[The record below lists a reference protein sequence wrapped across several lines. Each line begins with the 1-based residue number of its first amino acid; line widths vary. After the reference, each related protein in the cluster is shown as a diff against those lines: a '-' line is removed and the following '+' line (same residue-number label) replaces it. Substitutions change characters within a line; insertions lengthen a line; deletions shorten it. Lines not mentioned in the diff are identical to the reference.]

1 MTFDVPD
8 NGSDQLRL
16 KRDRP
21 RPVPAPASDP
31 ERVETYDT
39 TLRDGSQQVGL
50 SFTVADKLRVTQLL
64 DDLGVDVVEGGWPG
78 SNPKDAEYFARVR
91 DLPLRHAVLSAFGA
105 TRRPGRAAD
114 DDPSLLAL
122 LDSGAPVVALV
133 GKSWALH
140 VTEAL
145 RTTLDENLAMV
156 ADSVRLMAAE
166 GRRVVFDAEHFFDGW
181 AADRAYALAVVR
193 AAAEAGADTVALC
206 DTNGGTLPTTV
217 AQVVAEAASALPGVR
232 IGGHFHD
239 DAACAVANSLVAVA
253 GGARHVQGA
262 ANGYGERCGNA
273 DLFAVVAGLELK
285 EGRKVLPPGRLGAL
299 TTTAHAIAELANL
312 VPDARQA
319 YAGSSAFATKA
330 GLHASAIARRPD
342 AYSHVDPAAVGNRMR
357 VLVSELA
364 GRSNVLAKAGELG
377 LDLDADATLGAR
389 VLDRVKELEHR
400 GYTFEIA
407 DASFELLVRRE
418 AGQLE
423 APFALEGYRVLVERG
438 RDGTDVSEATVRLHL
453 PDRGA
458 DVPPPG
464 PPVPDRRADLEPP
477 GPPVPDRGADAP
489 PPGPPVPDRGADAPP
504 PGSSAGDRRTVA
516 VGEGVGPVHALD
528 QALRRALAD
537 DHPELDSVHLVDY
550 KVRILDGRAGT
561 KAVTRVLI
569 TSADPAGE
577 WTTVGVSDDIV
588 TASWEALADGIE
600 YGLLRARTATTAA
613 AAAHR

>member
-1 MTFDVPD
+1 VTFDLPVTD
-8 NGSDQLRL
+8 
-16 KRDRP
+16 P
-21 RPVPAPASDP
+21 RPVPAPARDP
-31 ERVETYDT
+31 GRVETYDT

-50 SFTVADKLRVTQLL
+50 TFTVADKLRVTQLL

-91 DLPLRHAVLSAFGA
+91 DLELRHAVLSAFGA
-105 TRRPGRAAD
+105 TRRPGRGVED
-114 DDPSLLAL
+114 DANLRAL

-133 GKSWALH
+133 GKSWTLH

-145 RTTLDENLAMV
+145 RTTFDENLAMV
-156 ADSVRLMAAE
+156 ADSVALMVAE

-181 AADRAYALAVVR
+181 AADPAYALAVVR
-193 AAAEAGADTVALC
+193 AAADAGADTVALC

-217 AQVVAEAASALPGVR
+217 ARVVGEVVRALPGVR
-232 IGGHFHD
+232 VGGHFHD

-253 GGARHVQGA
+253 GGASHVQGA

-285 EGRKVLPPGRLGAL
+285 EGRKVLPPGRLSAL
-299 TTTAHAIAELANL
+299 TATAHAIAELANF

-342 AYSHVDPAAVGNRMR
+342 AYSHVDPASVGNRMR

-377 LDLDADATLGAR
+377 LDLEADAGLGAR
-389 VLDRVKELEHR
+389 VLDRVKELEHQ

-418 AGQLE
+418 AGWH
-423 APFALEGYRVLVERG
+423 APPFTLEGYRVLVER
-438 RDGTDVSEATVRLHL
+438 RPDGTDVSEATVRVLL
-453 PDRGA
+453 PDPEAGPEGEDPSRG
-458 DVPPPG
+458 
-464 PPVPDRRADLEPP
+464 
-477 GPPVPDRGADAP
+477 
-489 PPGPPVPDRGADAPP
+489 
-504 PGSSAGDRRTVA
+504 RRTVA

-537 DHPELDSVHLVDY
+537 DRPELESVRLVDF

-600 YGLLRARTATTAA
+600 YGLLRARAPAA
-613 AAAHR
+613 VRG